1 MLPYCALNPKFVYQ
15 SAQFDR
21 FSDQF
26 FIVPRA
32 VADSWFMAI
41 LEFQRQGWVNCKG
54 GKNGAIKSM
63 RRSGVPAPQPKRLL
77 SQPTS
82 KSRRAQAAPRPT
94 TFSRRARS
102 ATSRWSAASTTGNSP
117 GPTCLRTF
125 DGKWQ
130 R

>member
-41 LEFQRQGWVNCKG
+41 LEFQRQGWVNCMG
-54 GKNGAIKSM
+54 GKNGAIKST
-63 RRSGVPAPQPKRLL
+63 RGHTASLYDPHSNKVGAVNFVKKSAVAEKSELCGQYFCISFFPVPAY
-77 SQPTS
+77 
-82 KSRRAQAAPRPT
+82 
-94 TFSRRARS
+94 
-102 ATSRWSAASTTGNSP
+102 
-117 GPTCLRTF
+117 
-125 DGKWQ
+125 
-130 R
+130 